1 MPEHDLV
8 IRNGL
13 IVDGTGGAPFQ
24 ADLAVKD
31 GRIAAVGEVSG
42 KGAEEIDATGLVVTP
57 GFIDPHTHYDGQV
70 IWSKR
75 VTPSS
80 NHGFTT
86 VLAGNCG
93 VGFAPCRREDQELLV
108 RMMEGVEDIPG
119 AVMAEGLDWHWETF
133 PEYLDA
139 IAAREHDIDIAMM
152 LPHSPLRVFVMGE
165 RGINRQAATP
175 EDLAEMRRLCG
186 EAVKAGAFGFSTS
199 RVAIHRTIDGNF
211 IPSYEAAT
219 AELEA
224 IASGMA
230 DVGGG
235 LIQAVP
241 DLPKESYFDVAQPL
255 VGVALATG
263 QRLTMTIG
271 VMNTGPRIWPEVVR
285 LIDDANRQGARVTG
299 QLFPRPVGMI
309 IGLDLSVH
317 PFALKPSYRE
327 LADLPLAERVEAM
340 RQPEMRARL
349 LAEPVETDQPLRAMS
364 EAYDWTFQMRDEPN
378 YEPGEEESISA
389 RARSLGI
396 SAPELMYELLLENGG
411 KNTFLVALANFPGY
425 SLDELHDI
433 LEHDNICLGLG
444 DGGAHYGMICDSS
457 YSTFMLQHW
466 VRERKGATFPL
477 ERVIQMLTAE
487 PAEILGLPD
496 RGRLAPGL
504 KADLNIIDVPAIR
517 LHAPQVVHD
526 LPAGGRRL
534 DQAADGFVYTF
545 VSGKCIAHNG
555 QPTGLLPGKLLRS
568 RDFIAQ

>member
-24 ADLAVKD
+24 ADLAVKN

-42 KGAEEIDATGLVVTP
+42 KGAEEIDATGLVATP

-175 EDLAEMRRLCG
+175 EDLAEMRRLGG
-186 EAVKAGAFGFSTS
+186 EAGPAGAFGFPAS
-199 RVAIHRTIDGNF
+199 REANHRTIDRNF

-241 DLPKESYFDVAQPL
+241 DLPRESYFDVAQPL
-255 VGVALATG
+255 IGVALATG

-271 VMNTGPRIWPEVVR
+271 VMN
-285 LIDDANRQGARVTG
+285 VTC
-299 QLFPRPVGMI
+299 R
-309 IGLDLSVH
+309 
-317 PFALKPSYRE
+317 
-327 LADLPLAERVEAM
+327 
-340 RQPEMRARL
+340 
-349 LAEPVETDQPLRAMS
+349 T
-364 EAYDWTFQMRDEPN
+364 
-378 YEPGEEESISA
+378 
-389 RARSLGI
+389 
-396 SAPELMYELLLENGG
+396 
-411 KNTFLVALANFPGY
+411 
-425 SLDELHDI
+425 
-433 LEHDNICLGLG
+433 
-444 DGGAHYGMICDSS
+444 
-457 YSTFMLQHW
+457 
-466 VRERKGATFPL
+466 
-477 ERVIQMLTAE
+477 
-487 PAEILGLPD
+487 
-496 RGRLAPGL
+496 
-504 KADLNIIDVPAIR
+504 
-517 LHAPQVVHD
+517 
-526 LPAGGRRL
+526 
-534 DQAADGFVYTF
+534 
-545 VSGKCIAHNG
+545 
-555 QPTGLLPGKLLRS
+555 
-568 RDFIAQ
+568 